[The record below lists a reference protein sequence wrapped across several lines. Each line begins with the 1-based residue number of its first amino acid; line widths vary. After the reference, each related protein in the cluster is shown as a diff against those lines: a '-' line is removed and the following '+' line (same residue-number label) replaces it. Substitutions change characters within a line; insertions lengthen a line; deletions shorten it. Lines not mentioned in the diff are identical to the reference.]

1 MDTILYRKE
10 TIFLD
15 SKAEQDY
22 TQVFDMIG
30 CKNVFAVCSE
40 SAKERYGRQLFSDS
54 QIAVTWFGS
63 FASNPIYEDVAA
75 GVELFRKD
83 SYDAVVSIGGGS
95 AIDVAKAILAFSNMD
110 PSRDY
115 MEQEI
120 TESKIPH
127 LAVPTTAGTGS
138 ESTHFAVVYVNGE
151 KKSIA
156 HESLL
161 PDYALLEPLYLESLP
176 LFQKKCTVLD
186 ALCQA
191 IESYWSVKSTEE
203 SRGYAKEAINLIL
216 RNIDSYIAEKDVV
229 YARIIKAANLAG
241 RAIDITQTT
250 AAHAMSYK
258 LTSLYGIPHGFA
270 VAVCLPFVWEMF
282 LTNID
287 QCIDQRGESYL
298 LSIMRDLQELFG
310 TDSLEHTIMMF
321 RAILARMEINLNNYQ
336 LADNLDVLAQSV
348 NIQRLGNF
356 PIHLSE
362 QNLREIYQKAFEKE
376 DIFKP
381 EYEMILE
388 IASNFRS
395 LDKKKYKIQKK
406 ILAFDLQTLD
416 RDRTIEAA
424 WFFYKSLEYMLE
436 YPEDTSVLCLTKERQ
451 YLWGMMASYIK
462 QTEAGL
468 YYVNRIK
475 DQLEILESKYG
486 PSKSEKLAEKLCSV
500 IPMKNRKMYLYVR
513 QAYVTYQIK
522 KAVQL
527 EKLCALFGIQDSVLL
542 CSIFE
547 GLLYQFGLNEYH
559 YFTEQEEQACLQI
572 LSEVSILEG
581 NQDEFWQCLKAVFQE
596 KPQEQKSY
604 DILCWQYIVNKSNE
618 IRMKHYL
625 EDVRTEQ
632 KLLLKEVTQA
642 LGERAYALCGP
653 TLENALNFQ
662 EYSANRQGITI
673 AVSDAL
679 AVIEADLQKKNQV
692 LKCLLQEN
700 VLYVYHNNT
709 KWLSTEDDVRGLG
722 IYIKLLQMPALN
734 YGTDQVEF
742 AGQKYRIPDN
752 CDYAIDLFKQEMKWA
767 VTGQYSDRPSVVEI
781 GGKKYVFNETRASG
795 AAHVSSKKKKGG
807 TIRKIFR
814 KIKQSVMHGT
824 KERPVAKEIFR
835 RILEFKRKV
844 VYTLRYKYKFQVD
857 DKIVLFES
865 YHGKNYN
872 CNPRGVYEAMLKD
885 ERYLDY
891 TFVWAFK
898 EPEKYRYLED
908 NFSTIVVKS
917 ASKKYYKYCASAKYI
932 VLNLLL
938 RPQITLKKEQT
949 YIQTWHGK
957 PIKTIGCGKRFE
969 TDPRR
974 RLKDTYRHFTRNGK
988 RITKLLSPSDF
999 FGPVM
1004 GEAFNFTKLKKNRDI
1019 VPAGYPRNDALF
1031 QYQEGDIMRIKQQ
1044 LGIDPEKKVIL
1055 YAPTWRELFSDYIE
1069 KEAMDVVLRVSD
1081 SIDFADLHQELGD
1094 EYLIL
1099 FRAHHL
1105 DAKAMDISRYG
1116 DFIIDVT
1123 EYENVNDLYIISDL
1137 MISDYSGT
1145 IFDFG
1150 VLKRPMVFYMFDR
1163 ELYTTK
1169 LQGVNIDLDE
1179 LPGIFVEREEE
1190 LAPAIKKQFAEFQYD
1205 EKYER
1210 FNQKYNQYDDGHSG
1224 QRVIDQCM
1232 PDNVLHKTLT
1242 TQAVKKFIKQK
1253 MLFFTKPLKKLK
1265 LNFNGLLREKGIIKD
1280 DNTSKLLELKNKY
1293 AGQRCFLVGNG
1304 PSLTAEDL
1312 DMIADEVTFG
1322 CNMVYKMF
1330 QKTKWRPTYHFIV
1343 DIIYTKNLYREIK
1356 NNITSPMIT
1365 HNIAYRS
1372 MKQKPDNIA
1381 YVNTFSQEDY
1391 QIRGNMLAYYI
1402 PARATVMTFMIEMA
1416 MFMGFKEIYL
1426 LGTDCTNSFTSG
1438 HFGEEYVASD
1448 LDKVNLA
1455 RARRTIGNPNLTL
1468 AELGEYRRE
1477 RSIGAYQ
1484 KIALYAKKADVKI
1497 YNTTRGGAL
1506 EVFPRKNLED
1516 VLS

>member
-1 MDTILYRKE
+1 MDTILYKKE

-15 SKAEQDY
+15 SNGEQDY
-22 TQVFDMIG
+22 KQVFDMIG
-30 CKNVFAVCSE
+30 CKSVFAVCSE
-40 SAKERYGRQLFSDS
+40 SAKERYGRQLFFGS
-54 QIAVTWFGS
+54 QIEVTWFDS
-63 FASNPIYEDVAA
+63 FASNPVYEDVAA
-75 GVELFRKD
+75 GVELFRRGTF
-83 SYDAVVSIGGGS
+83 DAIVSIGGGS

-110 PSRDY
+110 PSRNY

-120 TESKIPH
+120 IESKIPH

-176 LFQKKCTVLD
+176 LFQKKCTILD

-191 IESYWSVKSTEE
+191 IESYWSVNSTEE

-216 RNIDSYIAEKDVV
+216 RNIDAYIAEKSSV
-229 YARIIKAANLAG
+229 YARIAKAANLAG

-287 QCIDQRGESYL
+287 QCIDQRGKSYL
-298 LSIMRDLQELFG
+298 LSVMHDLQELFG
-310 TDSLEHTIMMF
+310 VGCLEHTILMF
-321 RAILARMEINLNNYQ
+321 RAILARLEINLNNYD
-336 LADNLDVLAQSV
+336 LANNLDILVASV
-348 NIQRLGNF
+348 NVQRLGNF

-376 DIFKP
+376 DILKP
-381 EYEMILE
+381 EYDMIFE

-395 LDKKKYKIQKK
+395 LAKKNYKIQKK
-406 ILAFDLQTLD
+406 VLALDMQKLD
-416 RDRTIEAA
+416 RDRTIEAV
-424 WFFYKSLEYMLE
+424 WVFYRSLEYMLE
-436 YPEDTSVLCLTKERQ
+436 YPKEPSVICIIRQ
-451 YLWGMMASYIK
+451 REYLWGMIASYIR
-462 QTEAGL
+462 QTDAGL
-468 YYVNRIK
+468 YYVNRMKEQI
-475 DQLEILESKYG
+475 EVLESKYG
-486 PSKSEKLAEKLCSV
+486 PSKSETLAEKLSSV
-500 IPMKNRKMYLYVR
+500 IPIKSKKMYMYVR
-513 QAYVTYQIK
+513 QASIIDQIK
-522 KAVQL
+522 NLVQID
-527 EKLCALFGIQDSVLL
+527 KLYTLFEIQDHTLL
-542 CSIFE
+542 RGIFE

-559 YFTEQEEQACLQI
+559 YFTEEEEQACLQI
-572 LSEVSILEG
+572 LSEISIS
-581 NQDEFWQCLKAVFQE
+581 DSSKEFLQCLKEVFQE
-596 KPQEQKSY
+596 KPKEQKYY
-604 DILCWQYIVNKSNE
+604 DILCWQHIVNRSNE
-618 IRMKHYL
+618 NRMKYYL
-625 EDVRTEQ
+625 KDVRTEQ
-632 KLLLKEVTQA
+632 ILLLKEVTQA
-642 LGERAYALCGP
+642 LGERDYALCGP
-653 TLENALNFQ
+653 ALENALNFQ
-662 EYSANRQGITI
+662 EYSANRQGITL
-673 AVSDAL
+673 AVSDSL
-679 AVIEADLQKKNQV
+679 AMLETELQEKNQA

-700 VLYVYHNNT
+700 VLYVYHNTT
-709 KWLSTEDDVRGLG
+709 KWLSTEDDTRGLG
-722 IYIKLLQMPALN
+722 IYIKLLQVTELD
-734 YGTDQVEF
+734 YGTEQAEF
-742 AGQKYRIPDN
+742 AGNEYRIPSN
-752 CDYAIDLFKQEMKWA
+752 YDYAINLLKQEMRWA
-767 VTGQYSDRPSVVEI
+767 VTGIYSDRPFLVEI
-781 GGKKYVFNETRASG
+781 NDNHYAFNEIRASRVV
-795 AAHVSSKKKKGG
+795 HVSSKAKKGG
-807 TIRKIFR
+807 KVRKILR
-814 KIKQSVMHGT
+814 NIKKLAMKGT
-824 KERPVAKEIFR
+824 KDRPLAKEVFR
-835 RILEFKRKV
+835 GILEFKRKV
-844 VYTLRYKYKFQVD
+844 VYTFKYKYKFQVD

-865 YHGKNYN
+865 YHGKNYS

-999 FGPVM
+999 FSPIM
-1004 GEAFNFTKLKKNRDI
+1004 GEAFHFTKLKKNADI
-1019 VPAGYPRNDALF
+1019 VPAGYPRNDELF
-1031 QYQEGDIMRIKQQ
+1031 QYQEGDVLRIKQQ

-1055 YAPTWRELFSDYIE
+1055 YAPTWRELFSDYLE
-1069 KEAMDVVLRVSD
+1069 KEEMDVVLRVSD
-1081 SIDFADLHQELGD
+1081 SIDFSNLHQELGD

-1123 EYENVNDLYIISDL
+1123 NYENVNDLYIISDL

-1150 VLKRPMVFYMFDR
+1150 VLKRPMIFYMFDR

-1179 LPGIFVEREEE
+1179 LPGIFVEHEEE
-1190 LAPAIKKQFAEFQYD
+1190 LAPAIKRQFAEFQYD

-1224 QRVIDQCM
+1224 QRVIDLCM

-1253 MLFFTKPLKKLK
+1253 MLIFTKPLKKLK
-1265 LNFNGLLREKGIIKD
+1265 LNFRGLLREKGFIN
-1280 DNTSKLLELKNKY
+1280 DNNTRKLLELKNKY

-1330 QKTKWRPTYHFIV
+1330 GKTKWRPTYHFIV

-1416 MFMGFKEIYL
+1416 MYMGFKEIYL

-1468 AELGEYRRE
+1468 EELGEYRRE

-1484 KIALYAKKADVKI
+1484 KIALYAKKVDVKI